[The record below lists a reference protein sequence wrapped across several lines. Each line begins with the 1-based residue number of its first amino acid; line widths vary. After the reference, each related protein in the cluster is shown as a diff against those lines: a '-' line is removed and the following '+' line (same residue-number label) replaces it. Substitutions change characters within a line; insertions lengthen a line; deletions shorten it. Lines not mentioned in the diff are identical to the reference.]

1 MGIRRIY
8 YEDSEIFNWK
18 SRIDDIKQEEGF
30 LLLSLNETIFYP
42 EGGGQPSDQGEIVGE
57 GWKIEVSKAFEKDG
71 VIWHKGK
78 IFGEKFPKIGE
89 SVDLF
94 IDRKLRREYM
104 EQHTAQHLLSAIL
117 EKDYSLETT
126 GFQIFEDHT
135 KIEIPYKGLDPEGFI
150 KEVEEKVNEYIGRNI
165 SISIYWK
172 DESTRIVEIPG
183 LDVNPCGGLHVK
195 SLGELRL
202 LKILDFYKKNN
213 LYWRVEFV
221 AGNRIIKQLAKRE
234 KEYKIIKEKLG
245 NSNIVEGVD
254 MLLSKAYNL
263 ERQIK
268 KLKEELNSYKVEV
281 LLKEAKEFKEYKL
294 VARMIDLEIGDL
306 KHVAQGLFTK
316 EKVIGILFNP
326 QGQGFVFGAGV
337 EKGLWDSILSL
348 LFRNGWR
355 GSKEGE
361 FLQGKIEN
369 PKKVIDEILL
379 EVFRD

>member
-1 MGIRRIY
+1 MRTRKIY

-18 SRIDDIKQEEGF
+18 SRIEDIKQEGDF
-30 LLLSLNETIFYP
+30 LLLSLDETIFYP
-42 EGGGQPSDQGEIVGE
+42 EGGGQPSDRGEIVGE
-57 GWKIEVSKAFEKDG
+57 AWKLEVSKVFEKDG

-78 IFGEKFPKIGE
+78 IFGKNFPKIGE
-89 SVDLF
+89 IVDLF
-94 IDRKLRREYM
+94 INIDLRREYM

-126 GFQIFEDHT
+126 GFQVFEDHT

-150 KEVEEKVNEYIGRNI
+150 KEVEGEVNEYIGRNI

-195 SLGELRL
+195 SLGELKL

-221 AGNRIIKQLAKRE
+221 AGRRIIKQLEKRE

-245 NSNIVEGVD
+245 NPNIVEGVD
-254 MLLSKAYNL
+254 MLLSKADNL
-263 ERQIK
+263 EKQIR
-268 KLKEELNSYKVEV
+268 KLKEELNSYRLEA
-281 LLKEAKEFKEYKL
+281 LLKETKEFKEYKF
-294 VARMIDLEIGDL
+294 VARMMDLEIGDL
-306 KHVAQGLFTK
+306 KYVAQGLFVK
-316 EKVIGILFNP
+316 DKVVGVLFNP
-326 QGQGFVFGAGV
+326 QGQGFVFGRSV
-337 EKGLWDSILSL
+337 EKDLWNSILSF

-369 PKKVIDEILL
+369 PKKVIEEIFL
-379 EVFRD
+379 EFFKD

>member
-1 MGIRRIY
+1 MG
-8 YEDSEIFNWK
+8 EN
-18 SRIDDIKQEEGF
+18 
-30 LLLSLNETIFYP
+30 
-42 EGGGQPSDQGEIVGE
+42 
-57 GWKIEVSKAFEKDG
+57 
-71 VIWHKGK
+71 
-78 IFGEKFPKIGE
+78 FPKIGE
-89 SVDLF
+89 IVDLF
-94 IDRKLRREYM
+94 INIDLRREYM

-126 GFQIFEDHT
+126 GFQVFEDHT

-150 KEVEEKVNEYIGRNI
+150 KEVEGKVNEYIGRNI

-195 SLGELRL
+195 SLGELKL

-221 AGNRIIKQLAKRE
+221 AGRRIIKQLEKRE

-245 NSNIVEGVD
+245 NPNIVEGVD
-254 MLLSKAYNL
+254 MLLSKADNL
-263 ERQIK
+263 EKQIR
-268 KLKEELNSYKVEV
+268 KLKEELNSYRLEA
-281 LLKEAKEFKEYKL
+281 LLKETKEFKEYKF
-294 VARMIDLEIGDL
+294 VARMMDLEIGDL
-306 KHVAQGLFTK
+306 KYVAQGLFVK
-316 EKVIGILFNP
+316 DKVVGVLFNP
-326 QGQGFVFGAGV
+326 QGQGFVFGRSV
-337 EKGLWDSILSL
+337 EKDLWNSILSF

-369 PKKVIDEILL
+369 PKKVIEEIFL
-379 EVFRD
+379 EFFKD

>member
-1 MGIRRIY
+1 MRTRKIY

-18 SRIDDIKQEEGF
+18 SRIEDIKQEGDF
-30 LLLSLNETIFYP
+30 LLLSLDETIFYP
-42 EGGGQPSDQGEIVGE
+42 EGGGQPSDRGEIVGE
-57 GWKIEVSKAFEKDG
+57 AWKLEVSKVFEKDG

-78 IFGEKFPKIGE
+78 IFGKNFPKIGE
-89 SVDLF
+89 IVDLF
-94 IDRKLRREYM
+94 INIDLRREYM

-126 GFQIFEDHT
+126 GFQVFEDHT

-150 KEVEEKVNEYIGRNI
+150 KEVEGKVNEYIGRNI

-195 SLGELRL
+195 SLGELKL

-221 AGNRIIKQLAKRE
+221 AGRRIIKQLEKRE

-245 NSNIVEGVD
+245 NPNIVEGVD
-254 MLLSKAYNL
+254 MLLSKADNL
-263 ERQIK
+263 EKQIR
-268 KLKEELNSYKVEV
+268 KLKEELNSYRLEA
-281 LLKEAKEFKEYKL
+281 LLKETKEFKEYKF
-294 VARMIDLEIGDL
+294 VARMMDLEIGDL
-306 KHVAQGLFTK
+306 KYVAQGLFVK
-316 EKVIGILFNP
+316 DKVVGVLFNP
-326 QGQGFVFGAGV
+326 QGQGFVFGRSV
-337 EKGLWDSILSL
+337 EKDLWNSILSF

-369 PKKVIDEILL
+369 PKKVIEEIFL
-379 EVFRD
+379 EFFKD

>member
-1 MGIRRIY
+1 MRTRKIY

-18 SRIDDIKQEEGF
+18 SRIEDIKQEGDF
-30 LLLSLNETIFYP
+30 LLLSLDETIFYP
-42 EGGGQPSDQGEIVGE
+42 EGGGQPSDRGEIVGE
-57 GWKIEVSKAFEKDG
+57 AWKLEVSKVFEKDG

-78 IFGEKFPKIGE
+78 IFGENFPKIGE
-89 SVDLF
+89 IVDLF
-94 IDRKLRREYM
+94 INIDLRREYM

-126 GFQIFEDHT
+126 GFQVFEDHT

-150 KEVEEKVNEYIGRNI
+150 KEVEGKVNEYIGRNI

-195 SLGELRL
+195 SLGELKL

-221 AGNRIIKQLAKRE
+221 AGRRIIKQLEKRE

-245 NSNIVEGVD
+245 NPNIVEGVD
-254 MLLSKAYNL
+254 MLLSKADNL
-263 ERQIK
+263 EKQIR
-268 KLKEELNSYKVEV
+268 KLKEELNSYRLEA
-281 LLKEAKEFKEYKL
+281 LLKETKEFKEYKF
-294 VARMIDLEIGDL
+294 VARMMDLEIGDL
-306 KHVAQGLFTK
+306 KYVAQGLFVK
-316 EKVIGILFNP
+316 DKVVGVLFNP
-326 QGQGFVFGAGV
+326 QGQGFVFGRSV
-337 EKGLWDSILSL
+337 EKDLWNSILSF

-369 PKKVIDEILL
+369 PKKVIEEIFL
-379 EVFRD
+379 EFFKD